1 MFTIPFISTNTRL
14 FKRLKSIVAPRRA
27 QNGYDTLLLTTPKS
41 AEDFLVT
48 AKPEV
53 IFVNF
58 SDNKINAFQLLET
71 MPKDLWLLH
80 GSIVALCKKY
90 HTVEQINAIRDAN
103 ILVSLSFADL
113 EKQLPG
119 ILNIIRSNRPLIS
132 RRSAGNGGV
141 PSGSFALHN
150 NLFEATCY
158 INLICNYLYNSN
170 RLPAGKRYFFH
181 LALYEMLINAIEH
194 GNCGISYDE
203 KSRFLERGGCA
214 SDLIQK
220 KCADPAVAAKM
231 VTLNYALHPSYARF
245 VITDEGSGFDWRTV
259 IDAMH
264 TKDNLRLHGRG
275 ILITLETVRFLSYN
289 EKGNEV
295 TFEIDYA
302 SSPAR
307 AMCRLRKR
315 ARK

>member
-1 MFTIPFISTNTRL
+1 MFTIPLISTNTRL
-14 FKRLKSIVAPRRA
+14 FKRVKSIVAPRRA
-27 QNGYDTLLLTTPKS
+27 AQDGYDTLLLTTQKS

-48 AKPEV
+48 EMPDV

-58 SDNKINAFQLLET
+58 SDNKIDAFQLLET
-71 MPKDLWLLH
+71 MPKDPWLLH
-80 GSIVALCKKY
+80 GGIVALCKNY

-119 ILNIIRSNRPLIS
+119 ILNIIRGNRPLVS
-132 RRSAGNGGV
+132 RRCGVNGGV
-141 PSGSFALHN
+141 LSGSFRLHN

-158 INLICNYLYNSN
+158 INLICNHLYNSN
-170 RLPAGKRYFFH
+170 RLAAGKKYFFH
-181 LALYEMLINAIEH
+181 LSLYEMLINAIEH

-220 KCADPAVAAKM
+220 KCANPAVATKM
-231 VTLNYALHPSYARF
+231 VTLNYSLYPSYARF

-259 IDAMH
+259 IDTMH

-275 ILITLETVRFLSYN
+275 ILITRETVRALRYN
-289 EKGNEV
+289 EKGNVV
-295 TFEIDYA
+295 TLEIEYT
-302 SSPAR
+302 SPAR
-307 AMCRLRKR
+307 RVCCRPRR
-315 ARK
+315 ART